1 MKKSGSNIPEETPE
15 QELKRLRKEN
25 SKLKSKLK
33 SQKEADKAKISDLKK
48 ELKKKRRADN
58 NRDRRTTQVA
68 FEPVPGH
75 RFSIQLIMLCVLIY
89 VRTGCGLRTVISII
103 GIFEEVTGEPLGKLP
118 CYNSVANW
126 VRKLG
131 LSVYEDD
138 APQGGKYAH
147 IIDESIMINKEK
159 LLVVLGVPAEHTGKP
174 LNHDDVTILGMHIGN
189 RFKRNDVKEV
199 IDKAS
204 EKTGSS
210 PEYGI
215 SDGAHNLVGGFKDA
229 GIAHHLDISHTLG
242 NCMKHVYGKDAD
254 FVSLTEK
261 LGKIRLQY
269 HLTDKAWLLPPN
281 MRAMARFMNLRE
293 WVTWGQ
299 KMLGCL
305 DSLDD
310 DMKEAYS
317 FLLQYRDLIDEL
329 GVCVESVTYLETLC
343 KREGFG
349 LRTNALCQHHII
361 RNLIGN
367 ATNRRACVGLRML
380 DYFKRQAAVLNDS
393 RQIRNISSDII
404 ESEFGILKSKVSS
417 NKLHG
422 FTPMILM
429 LPLYPKIAVYSDAKK
444 QNFKVRLAN
453 VKLKDIDLWAKEN
466 LSPNR
471 VALRS
476 RTLNNA
482 S

>member
-1 MKKSGSNIPEETPE
+1 
-15 QELKRLRKEN
+15 
-25 SKLKSKLK
+25 
-33 SQKEADKAKISDLKK
+33 
-48 ELKKKRRADN
+48 
-58 NRDRRTTQVA
+58 
-68 FEPVPGH
+68 
-75 RFSIQLIMLCVLIY
+75 MLCVLIY

-254 FVSLTEK
+254 FVSLTENSAK
-261 LGKIRLQY
+261 S
-269 HLTDKAWLLPPN
+269 
-281 MRAMARFMNLRE
+281 
-293 WVTWGQ
+293 
-299 KMLGCL
+299 GC
-305 DSLDD
+305 
-310 DMKEAYS
+310 
-317 FLLQYRDLIDEL
+317 
-329 GVCVESVTYLETLC
+329 
-343 KREGFG
+343 
-349 LRTNALCQHHII
+349 NII
-361 RNLIGN
+361 SPTR
-367 ATNRRACVGLRML
+367 
-380 DYFKRQAAVLNDS
+380 
-393 RQIRNISSDII
+393 
-404 ESEFGILKSKVSS
+404 
-417 NKLHG
+417 HG
-422 FTPMILM
+422 FC
-429 LPLYPKIAVYSDAKK
+429 LPICVPGTVHES
-444 QNFKVRLAN
+444 
-453 VKLKDIDLWAKEN
+453 
-466 LSPNR
+466 S
-471 VALRS
+471 
-476 RTLNNA
+476 
-482 S
+482 